1 MCCVLEVGCAKKK
14 PNYGNTNAEIGEE
27 KKNCGNAIAE
37 IGKKNLW
44 QCHCRKWEE
53 KKYK

>member
-1 MCCVLEVGCAKKK
+1 MNISFL
-14 PNYGNTNAEIGEE
+14 
-27 KKNCGNAIAE
+27 KKNCSAKIEGSKKSGKLICGNSIAE